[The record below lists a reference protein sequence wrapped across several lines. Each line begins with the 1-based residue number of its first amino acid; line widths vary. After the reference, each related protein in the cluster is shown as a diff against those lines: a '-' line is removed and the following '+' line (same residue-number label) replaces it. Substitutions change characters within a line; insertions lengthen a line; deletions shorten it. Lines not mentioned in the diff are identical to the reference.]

1 MFSKI
6 WTRKSTPDC
15 SQPEQLKKALHEAD
29 AVIIGAGAGLST
41 SAGFTSAG
49 ERFRTYFS
57 DFASKY
63 GFTDMY
69 SGGFYPYPTMEEYW
83 AYWSRYIYI
92 NRYQNAPKS
101 VYGTLFRLVQDKDYF
116 VITTNVDH
124 CFQKAGFDKK
134 RLFYTQGDYGLFQ
147 CSEPCCQE
155 TFDNEA
161 LIRLMVEAQGY
172 VLAPDGQLT
181 VPENTILKTSVP
193 SELVPHCP
201 HCGKLLTMNLRCD
214 DSFVEDADWHA
225 AAERYSEFLRRH
237 EGQKILFLELGVGGN
252 TPVIIKY
259 PFWRMTA
266 RNPNATYVCI
276 NKGEAVCPN
285 EIAKQSL
292 LFDGDIAAVLHPDK
306 KLPAYRVILSH
317 PVCGQLVFSDFTR
330 F

>member
-1 MFSKI
+1 MPQPFVLFDNVCKYYQMGE
-6 WTRKSTPDC
+6 TRIAASDHVSFEIEKGEFC
-15 SQPEQLKKALHEAD
+15 
-29 AVIIGAGAGLST
+29 VILGPSGAGKTTVLNMLGGMDTCDEGTILLD
-41 SAGFTSAG
+41 G
-49 ERFRTYFS
+49 EKVS
-57 DFASKY
+57 
-63 GFTDMY
+63 
-69 SGGFYPYPTMEEYW
+69 
-83 AYWSRYIYI
+83 
-92 NRYQNAPKS
+92 
-101 VYGTLFRLVQDKDYF
+101 
-116 VITTNVDH
+116 
-124 CFQKAGFDKK
+124 GFDKK

-161 LIRLMVEAQGY
+161 LIRQMVEAQGY

-201 HCGKLLTMNLRCD
+201 HCGKLLTMNLRSD
-214 DSFVEDADWHA
+214 DSFVEDAGWHA

-237 EGQKILFLELGVGGN
+237 EGQKILFLELGVGYN

-292 LFDGDIAAVLHPDK
+292 LFDGDIAAVLAQIK
-306 KLPAYRVILSH
+306 
-317 PVCGQLVFSDFTR
+317 
-330 F
+330 

>member
-41 SAGFTSAG
+41 SAGFTYAG

-92 NRYQNAPKS
+92 NRYQNAPKP
-101 VYGTLFRLVQDKDYF
+101 VYDTLFRLVQDKDYF

-155 TFDNEA
+155 TCDNEA
-161 LIRLMVEAQGY
+161 VIREMVKRQEDMKI
-172 VLAPDGQLT
+172 PT
-181 VPENTILKTSVP
+181 
-193 SELVPHCP
+193 ELLPTCP
-201 HCGKLLTMNLRCD
+201 HCGKPLTMNLRSD
-214 DSFVEDADWHA
+214 DTFVEDKGWHR
-225 AAERYSEFLRRH
+225 AAERYENFLRTRA
-237 EGQKILFLELGVGGN
+237 GQKILFLELGVGYN

-259 PFWRMTA
+259 PFWQMTA
-266 RNPNATYVCI
+266 KNPNATYACINQWQAVCPQEIERQSVCI
-276 NKGEAVCPN
+276 NADIGQVL
-285 EIAKQSL
+285 QSL
-292 LFDGDIAAVLHPDK
+292 SDAAVE
-306 KLPAYRVILSH
+306 
-317 PVCGQLVFSDFTR
+317 
-330 F
+330 

>member
-1 MFSKI
+1 MFSRI
-6 WTRKSTPDC
+6 WTKPYTKSC
-15 SQPEQLKKALHEAD
+15 SEQIEQLKAVLQDCD
-29 AVIIGAGAGLST
+29 AVVIGAGAGLST
-41 SAGFTSAG
+41 SAGFVYTG
-49 ERFRTYFS
+49 ERFEKYFS
-57 DFASKY
+57 DFAAKY
-63 GFTDMY
+63 GIQDMY
-69 SGGFYPYPTMEEYW
+69 SGGFYPFAMPEEHW
-83 AYWSRYIYI
+83 SYWSRYIYI
-92 NRYQNAPKS
+92 NRYMDAPKP
-101 VYGTLFRLVQDKDYF
+101 VYDDLLKLVSDKDYF

-147 CSEPCCQE
+147 CSEPCCPE

-161 LIRLMVEAQGY
+161 LIRQMVETQGY

-201 HCGKLLTMNLRCD
+201 HCGKLLTMNLRSD
-214 DSFVEDADWHA
+214 DSFVEDAGWHA

-237 EGQKILFLELGVGGN
+237 EGQKILFLELGVGYN

-292 LFDGDIAAVLHPDK
+292 LFDGDIAAVLAQIK
-306 KLPAYRVILSH
+306 
-317 PVCGQLVFSDFTR
+317 
-330 F
+330 